1 MNEYAVSATR
11 KTMREA
17 LQLSTLSAALSAEH
31 PKQELELDFETDGVT
46 QRGRLTLLFCDADLH
61 GRLHHFLVGFE
72 YFRDKSTAFDE
83 RQPLTQYYEQMKH
96 SLLENDNYV
105 EALID
110 ANDALFTVDLTHG
123 QLEQIFYR
131 TTALRQFDLQMT
143 LPCSYDDYC
152 AQRRHFVTPET
163 LENYRIV
170 DTASKLLERFHS
182 GFKYVT
188 VEYREQTSCGEPV
201 WLQKTV
207 LMAQDT
213 VFDAASGREMPVIHG
228 IILFRDTSIFHAQE
242 QAENQRLQEAFE
254 EADSASKAKTAFMN
268 RMSHDIRTPINGILG
283 MLDILRSNRDDARK
297 VDSCLI
303 K

>member
-1 MNEYAVSATR
+1 M
-11 KTMREA
+11 
-17 LQLSTLSAALSAEH
+17 
-31 PKQELELDFETDGVT
+31 D
-46 QRGRLTLLFCDADLH
+46 
-61 GRLHHFLVGFE
+61 
-72 YFRDKSTAFDE
+72 
-83 RQPLTQYYEQMKH
+83 
-96 SLLENDNYV
+96 
-105 EALID
+105 ALID

-182 GFKYVT
+182 GFKHVT

-297 VDSCLI
+297 VDSCLDKIDLSAHHLLALVNDVLDMSKLEAGQMVIEQEPFDIEVLLHDVSSLVEAQIEKDGLTHRRHRENVQHTALVGSSLKLRQIMVNLFSNAI
-303 K
+303 KYLSLIHISEPTRPY